1 WFPVLTQ
8 YLKLVS
14 GRVHGFGGN
23 PGGVPPSPYGNVPGH
38 RHHPGYDR
46 HHDRHYTGKVVGVA
60 YDRFGDFAGFT
71 LLTEHGHEQHFRG
84 REREIETLV
93 RQAWLDRFVVTVHV
107 EGQHSDW
114 PSSIVL
120 RHAPNK

>member
-1 WFPVLTQ
+1 M
-8 YLKLVS
+8 
-14 GRVHGFGGN
+14 
-23 PGGVPPSPYGNVPGH
+23 
-38 RHHPGYDR
+38 
-46 HHDRHYTGKVVGVA
+46 A

-71 LLTEHGHEQHFRG
+71 LLTKHGHERDFRG

-107 EGQHSDW
+107 EGHDSDW

-120 RHAPNK
+120 RHAPFK